1 MDIQKK
7 LDGTTLSV
15 SVTGHIDTVT
25 APQLEAEL
33 SLDAVEELVIDISGV
48 TYVSSAGLRVFLSA
62 YKTMSKK
69 GGMTI
74 VGAQPAV
81 LEVFKITGFSSIFK
95 LA

>member
-33 SLDAVEELVIDISGV
+33 ALDAVEELVIDISGV

-62 YKTMSKK
+62 YKSMAKK
-69 GGMTI
+69 RGMTI

-81 LEVFKITGFSSIFK
+81 LEVFRITGFASIFK

>member
-33 SLDAVEELVIDISGV
+33 VLDAVEELVIDISGV

-62 YKTMSKK
+62 YKSMAKK
-69 GGMTI
+69 RGMTI

-81 LEVFKITGFSSIFK
+81 LEVFKITGFASIFK

>member
-7 LDGTTLSV
+7 LEGTRLTV
-15 SVTGHIDTVT
+15 TVTGHIDTVT
-25 APQLEAEL
+25 APQLESEL
-33 SLDAVEELVIDISGV
+33 SLDSVDELVFDISGV
-48 TYVSSAGLRVFLSA
+48 AYVSSAGLRVFLTA
-62 YKTMSKK
+62 YKAMAKK

-81 LEVFKITGFSSIFK
+81 LDVFKITGFDTIFK

>member
-33 SLDAVEELVIDISGV
+33 VLDAVEELVIDISGV

-62 YKTMSKK
+62 YKSMAKK
-69 GGMTI
+69 RGMTI

-81 LEVFKITGFSSIFK
+81 LEVFRITGFASIFK

>member
-33 SLDAVEELVIDISGV
+33 VLDAVEELVIDISGV

-62 YKTMSKK
+62 YKSMTKK
-69 GGMTI
+69 RGMTI

-81 LEVFKITGFSSIFK
+81 LEVFRITGFASIFK

>member
-7 LDGTTLSV
+7 LDGNKLTV

-33 SLDAVEELVIDISGV
+33 ALDAVDELVFDISGV
-48 TYVSSAGLRVFLSA
+48 TYVSSAGLRVFLTA
-62 YKTMSKK
+62 YKAMAKK

-74 VGAQPAV
+74 TGAQPAV
-81 LEVFKITGFSSIFK
+81 LDVFKITGFATIFK
-95 LA
+95 LV

>member
-1 MDIQKK
+1 MDIQKN
-7 LDGTTLSV
+7 LDGTTLTV
-15 SVTGHIDTVT
+15 TVTGHIDTVT

-62 YKTMSKK
+62 YKTMAKR
-69 GGMTI
+69 GGMSI

-81 LEVFKITGFSSIFK
+81 LEVFRITGFASIFK

>member
-7 LDGTTLSV
+7 LDGTTLTV
-15 SVTGHIDTVT
+15 TVTGHIDTVT

-33 SLDAVEELVIDISGV
+33 SLDSAEEIVFDISGV
-48 TYVSSAGLRVFLSA
+48 AYVSSAGLRVFLST
-62 YKTMSKK
+62 YKTMAKK

-81 LEVFKITGFSSIFK
+81 LEVFKITGFASIFK